1 MNATQNKKILTTTTA
16 FGLLR
21 KTLIENLGPK
31 RAKGFLLRYGWSLG
45 HSDALEAMKKGSSIP
60 FLIEQALAL
69 HLSTGH
75 IGAMHS
81 ERHVEVVDDRLVRIQ
96 ATGTWVDSF
105 EAQEHLRH
113 HGRSD
118 QPVCHILT
126 GYATGY
132 MSTICRRDV
141 IVVETSCIG
150 RGDAEC
156 RFETRLKE
164 DWGSEMDDEI
174 QLYQEHN
181 ILEELECTYEQLL
194 EQRNFIDKVSKIHK
208 LLTESITSGSNLQDI
223 VNIAFNLLQIPV
235 SIEDLGW
242 QKIAYS
248 GLAADEYAELQADFR
263 QHMLRKYRKDEQFI
277 SLRDTMNIQTGMQE
291 RLIAPIV
298 VQNKVI
304 GYCSFIY
311 TRDRERR
318 NTEANDA
325 LLLERVANAASL
337 YLLNEKTSFEALER
351 MKGFFLEQIL
361 KGSYSSR
368 EEIISRGRYIGFN
381 FEGPMY
387 MAAFQFQEK
396 FPDGRKSAGHFGEML
411 ETIAKYLDIQGYK
424 VLFGQHDG
432 CLIMLMLAGAMDEA
446 QVKSIMEKILCRL
459 ESTYPGRKYKI
470 GVSDRFENIMDISD
484 YLDEATIAL
493 RMTTNKKIVH
503 YRELGIFGVL
513 INSKNVEGIIKI
525 AKREL
530 GPLYDPA
537 DPKKMDLLK
546 TLYVFLSNRGKIQQT
561 MTDLNLSTS
570 GLMYRLGKIEK
581 LIQKDIRD
589 ASQGYQLLLILDS
602 LVALAEIEI

>member
-1 MNATQNKKILTTTTA
+1 MTGNKKILTTTAA

-21 KTLIENLGPK
+21 KALIENLGPK

-45 HSDALEAMKKGSSIP
+45 NSDALEAMKRGTSIQ
-60 FLIEQALAL
+60 FLIEQALIL
-69 HLSTGH
+69 HLNTGH
-75 IGAMHS
+75 IGNMHS
-81 ERHVEVVDDRLVRIQ
+81 ERHVEIVDNRLVGIR
-96 ATGTWVDSF
+96 AKGTWVDSF
-105 EAQEHLRH
+105 EALEHLKH
-113 HGRSD
+113 HGIAD
-118 QPVCHILT
+118 HPVCYTLT

-132 MSTICRRDV
+132 MTTICRRDV

-150 RGDAEC
+150 RGDAAC
-156 RFETRLKE
+156 RYETRLRE
-164 DWGSEMDDEI
+164 DWGNEIDEEI

-181 ILEELECTYEQLL
+181 ILEELEYTYEQLL

-223 VNIAFNLLQIPV
+223 VNIAYDLLQIPV

-242 QKIAYS
+242 QKIAFS
-248 GLAADEYAELQADFR
+248 GVMPDVYDGLQADFR
-263 QHMLRKYRKDEQFI
+263 QHMLRKSSRDEQLIFM
-277 SLRDTMNIQTGMQE
+277 RDPIKIRTTMQE

-311 TRDRERR
+311 IADQGRR
-318 NTEANDA
+318 TAEPNDA

-361 KGSYSSR
+361 KGSYTSR
-368 EEIISRGRYIGFN
+368 EEIVNRGRYIGFN
-381 FEGPMY
+381 FEGPLY
-387 MAAFQFQEK
+387 MAAIQHQGK
-396 FPDGRKSAGHFGEML
+396 MPDAPRDAVHYGEML
-411 ETIAKYLDIQGYK
+411 ETIAKYLDIQGHK
-424 VLFGQHDG
+424 VLFGQHEG
-432 CLIMLMLAGAMDEA
+432 FLIMLLLANSMDEP
-446 QVKSIMEKILCRL
+446 QVKSIMEKILSRL
-459 ESTYPGRKYKI
+459 ESSYPGRRYKI
-470 GVSDRFENIMDISD
+470 GVSDRFENIMEISD
-484 YLDEATIAL
+484 YLEEATIAL

-503 YRELGIFGVL
+503 YSELGIFGVL
-513 INSKNVEGIIKI
+513 INSKNVDGIIKI

-530 GPLYDPA
+530 GPLYDPQ
-537 DPKKMDLLK
+537 DPKKMELLR

-561 MTDLNLSTS
+561 MADLNLSTS

-589 ASQGYQLLLILDS
+589 TTQGYQLLLILDS
-602 LVALAEIEI
+602 LVALAEIEL